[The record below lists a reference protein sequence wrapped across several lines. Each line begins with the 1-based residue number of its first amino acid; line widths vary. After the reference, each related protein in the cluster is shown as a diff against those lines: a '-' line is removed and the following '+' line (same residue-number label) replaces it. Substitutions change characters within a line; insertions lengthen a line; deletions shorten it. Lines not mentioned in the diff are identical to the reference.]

1 MCVVFL
7 FICLCFCL
15 FGLVWFHF
23 CLGFFVGV
31 FVWWWWQC
39 FLFVCL
45 CFHFMGFALSFEDCT
60 PLEVKIKQNS
70 LLLSLSDDEG

>member
-1 MCVVFL
+1 MCCVFVYL
-7 FICLCFCL
+7 FVLLFVW
-15 FGLVWFHF
+15 FGLVSFLF
-23 CLGFFVGV
+23 GFFVGV